1 MRGFLASFSV
11 LLLASCE
18 SVDQIETPVEI
29 IQGQSAG
36 YVLIPTDN
44 LDSGYLITQDNARFL
59 VYGLP
64 YVDEDTEINV
74 KGRAILINYS
84 DYGESRIEIDNESL
98 VNPSL
103 EDRERASGEYLKVLS
118 ITKASSAQFDQDFN
132 FITPVNA
139 VITSRFGKRRFING
153 NPRSPHMGLDIRGA
167 VGTPIVAPKRG
178 RVVLAESHFY
188 SGNIVII
195 DHGGGLFTSFSHLD
209 SFKVKVGDIVDQGQ
223 EFAFVGSTGRV
234 TGPHLHWVVYLN
246 GNRINPELLVELE
259 LAQD

>member
-1 MRGFLASFSV
+1 MKKITLIFVLFLASCKSI
-11 LLLASCE
+11 
-18 SVDQIETPVEI
+18 DQIETIDEVF
-29 IQGQSAG
+29 QGQSAG
-36 YVLIPTDN
+36 YVLIPADN

-118 ITKASSAQFDQDFN
+118 ITKGSSAQFDQDFN

-178 RVVLAESHFY
+178 KVVLAESHFY
-188 SGNIVII
+188 SGNIVISI
-195 DHGGGLFTSFSHLD
+195 MEEGCS
-209 SFKVKVGDIVDQGQ
+209 
-223 EFAFVGSTGRV
+223 
-234 TGPHLHWVVYLN
+234 
-246 GNRINPELLVELE
+246 LLSVI
-259 LAQD
+259 